1 MSSLTIRRLIVWV
14 VSLVL
19 GFVVA
24 ALIIVVGFPIIKP
37 EAAGLT
43 LKTYGTIYY
52 LSTAGPIA
60 LIFVVWL
67 DYFMDTHI
75 LND

>member
-14 VSLVL
+14 VSIVL

-24 ALIIVVGFPIIKP
+24 ALIITVGFPIIKP
-37 EAAGLT
+37 ESAGIT
-43 LKTYGTIYY
+43 IQKYGTIYY

-67 DYFMDTHI
+67 DYFLDTHI